1 MDHLVGQNLGR
12 YKILSLFGE
21 GGMGAVFKGRDETL
35 KRDVAIKVMSPQ
47 LARQTNFQERFL
59 QEARTVARL
68 SHPNIVQI
76 YDFGQEENQ
85 LYIVMEFIPG
95 KNLQQHLQELRVE
108 GKWLELPEAVQ
119 LVRQVLLALDYGHKH
134 GVLHRDPQAG

>member
-1 MDHLVGQNLGR
+1 MENGAMDHLVGQNLGR
-12 YKILSLFGE
+12 YKILSLLGE

-95 KNLQQHLQELRVE
+95 KSLQQHLQEIRAD
-108 GKWLELPEAVQ
+108 GKWLELSEAVQ
-119 LVRQVLLALDYGHKH
+119 LVRQVLLALD
-134 GVLHRDPQAG
+134 